1 MKSIFQMFCSLSCL
15 AQQGMDYLLIPDIED
30 EKLAALRT
38 MEENIPK
45 FKKRTK
51 ETSPGS
57 DSGIGMSQDDDED
70 DCDDGFTD
78 FQVLNDRFRKTF
90 YYGPKTSCTG
100 CSWPLT
106 QLVAE
111 NFSSVPLAYDSDP
124 AGCLFVS
131 STSRDLGL
139 HPASIIYALTYL
151 DHLPKRFNKS
161 RHSSARFLSTSELF
175 ISSIVVASKIL
186 YDVGE
191 EYDVYN
197 KHWAEECDLTLEEFN
212 KLETQLCLLLKW
224 KISPSKDEFFK
235 KLSKVEA
242 ILACR
247 EARKRKTE
255 MTYSEINSVS
265 NVCVNRNVVQD
276 FIGYL
281 MKSIAT
287 LSASYLTCIVMLSAI
302 ASGIGNVDKP
312 AEKGDVLLKNV
323 NRQTIV
329 GENITRVDVGVSNE
343 DDNSYKFIEDS
354 EENIPDSKDIES
366 LFFYVRT
373 CLDALEDGN
382 RNISGFNY
390 IPVVEQLVIPLSVRR
405 ITSNLAFK
413 DRNLLT
419 A

>member
-1 MKSIFQMFCSLSCL
+1 
-15 AQQGMDYLLIPDIED
+15 
-30 EKLAALRT
+30 
-38 MEENIPK
+38 
-45 FKKRTK
+45 
-51 ETSPGS
+51 
-57 DSGIGMSQDDDED
+57 
-70 DCDDGFTD
+70 
-78 FQVLNDRFRKTF
+78 
-90 YYGPKTSCTG
+90 
-100 CSWPLT
+100 
-106 QLVAE
+106 
-111 NFSSVPLAYDSDP
+111 
-124 AGCLFVS
+124 
-131 STSRDLGL
+131 
-139 HPASIIYALTYL
+139 
-151 DHLPKRFNKS
+151 
-161 RHSSARFLSTSELF
+161 
-175 ISSIVVASKIL
+175 
-186 YDVGE
+186 
-191 EYDVYN
+191 
-197 KHWAEECDLTLEEFN
+197 
-212 KLETQLCLLLKW
+212 
-224 KISPSKDEFFK
+224 
-235 KLSKVEA
+235 
-242 ILACR
+242 
-247 EARKRKTE
+247 